1 MPPPL
6 PHAPPAP
13 DALPFALVGPRVP
26 ARRALPGRAAW
37 PLWWVL
43 LTALLAAGCGSESGA
58 GSGGDAS
65 ASSDAA
71 QDASLDGSGSDD
83 ASSDASV
90 ADATA
95 GDDAG
100 ADGDDGSATPATY
113 AIGVATV
120 EVASAG
126 GRKLP
131 VELWY
136 PATPSP
142 GADAA
147 KYANGLASSPFG
159 AVRDAKALAGP
170 WPLVMFSHGN
180 GGIRDQS
187 VFLTEWLARHGF
199 VVASP
204 EHVGNSI
211 WSMDDKLGGVM
222 PIWRPKDIKAVVDYL
237 AKPDAKAPAW
247 VAGLVKT
254 ETYAIMG
261 HSFGGYTSLAI
272 AGLRVGVPPAYK
284 LDCDAADAPKE
295 LCAEVATLGP
305 DPWDLSDPRCVLAV
319 PLAPAGYSFGMLP
332 KIQAGQSFPP
342 IVLMGATGDTLTPVA
357 SEARAIYN
365 DLPGV
370 AALWVL
376 TGSNHYI
383 FSDICA
389 LSPVLPA
396 DMKKQLGTMCNPD
409 SQPPLE
415 AVHADIADRALAAAR
430 IWLRL
435 EPAAIADLLAPTQ
448 SWAKIESKNVEE

>member
-1 MPPPL
+1 MNVRIIEL
-6 PHAPPAP
+6 SSAAAPSAT
-13 DALPFALVGPRVP
+13 L
-26 ARRALPGRAAW
+26 RRARLG
-37 PLWWVL
+37 
-43 LTALLAAGCGSESGA
+43 LAAMMLAATLVGCGSEDGA
-58 GSGGDAS
+58 GAANDGGT
-65 ASSDAA
+65 
-71 QDASLDGSGSDD
+71 LDGGTLDGGTLDGGTLDGGTVDGAADGTSADAQPDD
-83 ASSDASV
+83 ASQADAS
-90 ADATA
+90 
-95 GDDAG
+95 
-100 ADGDDGSATPATY
+100 SAPTTF
-113 AIGVATV
+113 AIGVTTI
-120 EVASAG
+120 EVVGAA

-131 VELWY
+131 VEVWY
-136 PATPSP
+136 PAEPSP
-142 GADAA
+142 GASAT
-147 KYANGLASSPFG
+147 KYAGGLATSPFG

-211 WSMDDKLGGVM
+211 WSMDNNLGGVM
-222 PIWRPKDIKAVVDYL
+222 PIWRPKDIRAVVDTL
-237 AKPDAKAPAW
+237 AKPDAKVPAW
-247 VAGLVKT
+247 IAGLAKT
-254 ETYAIMG
+254 EAYAIMG

-272 AGLRVGVPPAYK
+272 AGMRVGIPPAYK
-284 LDCDAADAPKE
+284 LDCDAAGAPKE
-295 LCAEVATLGP
+295 LCAEVAALGP

-332 KIQAGQSFPP
+332 KIQAGQTFPP

-376 TGSNHYI
+376 TGSNHYV

-389 LSPVLPA
+389 LGPVLPA
-396 DMKKQLGTMCNPD
+396 EMKKQLGTMCNPD
-409 SQPPLE
+409 AQPPLE
-415 AVHADIADRALAAAR
+415 QVHADIADRALAAAR

-435 EPAAIADLLAPTQ
+435 EPAAIVDLLAPTQ
-448 SWAKIESKNVEE
+448 SWAKIESKNIQP